1 MKGGDSMKIEITAM
15 TLASLLKDHFSYEA
29 CEEIVNYYEE
39 LDETWERYKAPTLGD
54 LCIHFAELNEE
65 DIDDD
70 DVVAKLSN
78 GKVLVV
84 R

>member
-1 MKGGDSMKIEITAM
+1 MKIEITAM

-29 CEEIVNYYEE
+29 CEAIVNYYDE
-39 LDETWERYKAPTLGD
+39 LDEIWERYKAPTLGD
-54 LCIHFAELNEE
+54 LCIRFAELDEE
-65 DIDDD
+65 DADED
-70 DVVAKLSN
+70 DVVTKLSS

>member
-1 MKGGDSMKIEITAM
+1 MKIEITAM

-29 CEEIVNYYEE
+29 CEEIVDYYEVQDKVWKE
-39 LDETWERYKAPTLGD
+39 YEAPTLGD
-54 LCIHFAELNEE
+54 LCIYFAELDKE
-65 DIDDD
+65 DADDD
-70 DVVAKLSN
+70 DVVANLSN

>member
-1 MKGGDSMKIEITAM
+1 MKIEITAM
-15 TLASLLKDHFSYEA
+15 TLASLLKDYFSYEA

-39 LDETWERYKAPTLGD
+39 RDKIWGECEAPTLGD
-54 LCIHFAELNEE
+54 LCIYFAELDKE
-65 DIDDD
+65 DADDD
-70 DVVAKLSN
+70 YIIANLSN

>member
-1 MKGGDSMKIEITAM
+1 MKIEITAM

-39 LDETWERYKAPTLGD
+39 LDEVWERYKAPTLGD
-54 LCIHFAELNEE
+54 LCIRFAELDKE
-65 DIDDD
+65 DADDD
-70 DVVAKLSN
+70 DVVANLSN

>member
-1 MKGGDSMKIEITAM
+1 MKIEITAM
-15 TLASLLKDHFSYEA
+15 TLASLLKDYFSYEA
-29 CEEIVNYYEE
+29 CEEILNYYEE
-39 LDETWERYKAPTLGD
+39 LDETGGYQVPTLGD
-54 LCIHFAELNEE
+54 LCIRFAELAEE

-70 DVVAKLSN
+70 DDVVASLFS